1 MQVKLNRLTGV
12 CLLAFLCCC
21 ACQKGQGPSIAWYW
35 WKTVYAPDSAELAY
49 FSATGAKQ
57 LGVRLFDVDTS
68 ARYPFPSPKGIL
80 QQKQAWPDSVKVVP
94 VVYITRAALLQPGS
108 LDSLA
113 ARIARLVGS
122 LMGKSNWTEIQW
134 DHDWT
139 GSTRANYFTLL
150 RLLKQ
155 QAIFNNKTFTATI
168 RLHQLRQTQ
177 PGLMPPVRKGLLMVY
192 NMGHLTQ
199 AGNTNSILD
208 EAVWKSY
215 QSALKK
221 YPLPLDWAVPVF
233 AWAVQ
238 FRQNRF
244 VAILNGVRA
253 KEVIASGLVDA
264 LPNGQYRCRKAGFL
278 AGFGVQAGDVLRLEG
293 TDAVILEKIV
303 RILRHE
309 RNDIQPTLY
318 FFDWQKKH
326 IPYFSSYDIQRISQ
340 AH

>member
-1 MQVKLNRLTGV
+1 MKLKRIIGIGLFV
-12 CLLAFLCCC
+12 LWCCC
-21 ACQKGQGPSIAWYW
+21 ACQERQQPSIAWYW
-35 WKTVYAPDSAELAY
+35 WKTIYAPDSSELAY
-49 FSATGAKQ
+49 FKATGAKQ
-57 LGVRLFDVDTS
+57 LGIRLFDVDTS

-94 VVYITRAALLQPGS
+94 VVYITRAALLQSGS

-155 QAIFNNKTFTATI
+155 QAVFNNKTFTATI
-168 RLHQLRQTQ
+168 RLHQLRQIQ
-177 PGLMPPVRKGLLMVY
+177 PELIPPVRKGLLMVY

-199 AGNTNSILD
+199 SGNTNSILD

-221 YPLPLDWAVPVF
+221 YPLPLDWALPVF

-264 LPNGQYRCRKAGFL
+264 LPNGQYRCRKAGL
-278 AGFGVQAGDVLRLEG
+278 LSGFEVHAGDVLRLEG